1 MVLGPDD
8 VEILERFDGLKREL
22 GLAVPRGGVED
33 LDTASFVGDDLQVPD
48 DLAPCTERAF

>member
-8 VEILERFDGLKREL
+8 VEVLERFDGLEREL
-22 GLAVPRGGVED
+22 GLAMPRGGVQN
-33 LDTASFVGDDLQVPD
+33 LDTASFVGDYLQVAD

>member
-8 VEILERFDGLKREL
+8 VEVLERFDGLEREL

-33 LDTASFVGDDLQVPD
+33 LDRTSFVGDYL
-48 DLAPCTERAF
+48 

>member
-8 VEILERFDGLKREL
+8 VKVLERFNGLEREL
-22 GLAVPRGGVED
+22 GLAVPRGGMQD
-33 LDTASFVGDDLQVPD
+33 LDTASFVGDYLQVAD